1 MHCRIEPFLDQERL
15 RCAPPLSGASRA
27 ALWLEAP
34 LARARRN
41 YQRRS
46 HLLRWLI
53 PAFLI
58 IRRRPEPVE
67 SAIASPAAMACGHAR
82 LNPAECRRSCNYPG
96 WRHASRPATGPMGLR
111 TPL

>member
-1 MHCRIEPFLDQERL
+1 VIYGVAELRAARNQERL
-15 RCAPPLSGASRA
+15 RCAPPLSGNSRA

-53 PAFLI
+53 LAFLI
-58 IRRRPEPVE
+58 IRRRSEPVE
-67 SAIASPAAMACGHAR
+67 SAIASPAAT
-82 LNPAECRRSCNYPG
+82 LD
-96 WRHASRPATGPMGLR
+96 
-111 TPL
+111 